1 MVRPRRSSAASAE
14 SDGTVREQ
22 VCLGTNTR
30 GLPRPVG
37 VMDADECDV
46 NRS

>member
-14 SDGTVREQ
+14 SDATVREQ
-22 VCLGTNTR
+22 VCRGLNAR
-30 GLPRPVG
+30 GLPCLGG
-37 VMDADECDV
+37 VMDADECDG